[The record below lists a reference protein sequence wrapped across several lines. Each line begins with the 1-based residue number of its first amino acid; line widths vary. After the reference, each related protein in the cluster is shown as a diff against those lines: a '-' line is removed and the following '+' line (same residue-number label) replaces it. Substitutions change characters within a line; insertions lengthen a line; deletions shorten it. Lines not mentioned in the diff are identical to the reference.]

1 MTAVAHAAPLRRQP
15 LTRPPLSRLAT
26 VELRKMIDTRAGF
39 WLLLLTLL
47 SAVGAVVLVVIV
59 GENDDQD
66 LASLFGISVQVIS
79 VLLPVV
85 GLLAVTSEWSQR
97 TALTT
102 FALVPERG
110 RVVTAKLLAAT
121 VLTLVAVLVCLVA
134 SAAGNVIVGGRW
146 SLGFDDLY
154 GGALF
159 ELLGMFGA
167 LAFGLMLMHSALAIV
182 SYFVAPTVV
191 GILVEVIHSLKG
203 PSAWFDTSQTTP
215 PLAEGRMEG
224 DDWGKLAVS
233 MAIWVGLP
241 LVLGLLRLRRHE
253 IKSG

>member
-1 MTAVAHAAPLRRQP
+1 MTAVAHSAPLARQP
-15 LTRPPLSRLAT
+15 LTRPPLSRLTA

-39 WLLLLTLL
+39 WLLLLTFL
-47 SAVGAVVLVVIV
+47 SAVAAVVLVVAV
-59 GENDDQD
+59 GENNDQD
-66 LASLFGISVQVIS
+66 FASLFGISVQVIS

-110 RVVTAKLLAAT
+110 RVVVAKLLAAT
-121 VLTLVAVLVCLVA
+121 ALTLVAVLVCLVA
-134 SAAGNVIVGGRW
+134 SAAGNLVAGGSWR
-146 SLGFDDLY
+146 LGFDDLY
-154 GGALF
+154 GGALY
-159 ELLGMFGA
+159 ELLGMIGA

-191 GILVEVIHSLKG
+191 GILDATIHSLEG
-203 PSAWFDTSQTTP
+203 PSEWFDTGKTTP

-233 MAIWVGLP
+233 MLIWVGVP
-241 LVLGLLRLRRHE
+241 LLLGFLRLRRNE
-253 IKSG
+253 IKSA

>member
-1 MTAVAHAAPLRRQP
+1 MTAIAHRAPPVRQP
-15 LTRPPLSRLAT
+15 LSRPSLSRLTT

-47 SAVGAVVLVVIV
+47 SAVGGVVLIGFF
-59 GENDDQD
+59 GETADQD
-66 LASLFGISVQVIS
+66 FASMFGISVQIIS

-102 FALVPERG
+102 FALVPARG
-110 RVVTAKLLAAT
+110 RVVAAKLLAAT
-121 VLTLVAVLVCLVA
+121 VLTLVAVLVCLIA
-134 SAAGNVIVGGRW
+134 SAAGNLVMGGSW
-146 SLGFDDLY
+146 SMELDNLY
-154 GGALF
+154 GGAIY
-159 ELLGMFGA
+159 ELLTMYGA

-182 SYFVAPTVV
+182 TYFVAPTVV
-191 GILVEVIHSLKG
+191 GVLSAVISSLSK
-203 PSAWFDTSQTTP
+203 PSEWFDTAKTTP

-233 MAIWVGLP
+233 MAIWVVLP
-241 LVLGLLRLRRHE
+241 LVLGFIRLQRNE
-253 IKSG
+253 IKSA

>member
-1 MTAVAHAAPLRRQP
+1 MTAVAHRAPLARQP
-15 LTRPPLSRLAT
+15 LTRPPLSRLT
-26 VELRKMIDTRAGF
+26 IVELRKMIDTRAGF
-39 WLLLLTLL
+39 WLLLLTFL
-47 SAVGAVVLVVIV
+47 SAVAAVVLVVIV
-59 GENDDQD
+59 GENADQD
-66 LASLFGISVQVIS
+66 FASLFSISVQVIS

-110 RVVTAKLLAAT
+110 RVVAAKLLAAT
-121 VLTLVAVLVCLVA
+121 VLTLVAVVACLVA
-134 SAAGNVIVGGRW
+134 SAAGNLIAGGSW
-146 SLGFDDLY
+146 SLDFADLY

-159 ELLGMFGA
+159 ELLGMIGA

-191 GILVEVIHSLKG
+191 GILDATIHSLDG
-203 PSAWFDTSQTTP
+203 PSEWFDTGKTMP

-224 DDWGKLAVS
+224 DDWAKLAVS
-233 MAIWVGLP
+233 LAIWVGVP
-241 LVLGLLRLRRHE
+241 LVLGLVRLRRHE

>member
-1 MTAVAHAAPLRRQP
+1 MTAVAHRAPLAHTP
-15 LTRPPLSRLAT
+15 LTRPPLLRLT
-26 VELRKMIDTRAGF
+26 KVELRKMIDTRAGF
-39 WLLLLTLL
+39 WLLLLTVL
-47 SAVGAVVLVVIV
+47 SAVAAVVLVVAV
-59 GENDDQD
+59 GENADQD
-66 LASLFGISVQVIS
+66 FASLFSISVQVIS
-79 VLLPVV
+79 ILLPVV

-102 FALVPERG
+102 FALVPERE

-121 VLTLVAVLVCLVA
+121 ALTLVAVLACLA
-134 SAAGNVIVGGRW
+134 AAAAGNLIAGGSW
-146 SLGFDDLY
+146 HIDLADLY

-159 ELLGMFGA
+159 ELLGMIGA

-191 GILVEVIHSLKG
+191 GILVATIHSLKG
-203 PSAWFDTSQTTP
+203 PSEWFDTGQTTP

-224 DDWGKLAVS
+224 DDWAKLAVS
-233 MAIWVGLP
+233 MAIWVALP
-241 LVLGLLRLRRHE
+241 LALGLIRLRRHE

>member
-1 MTAVAHAAPLRRQP
+1 MTAVAHSEPLARPR
-15 LTRPPLSRLAT
+15 LSRPPLSRLTT

-39 WLLLLTLL
+39 WLLLLVVL
-47 SAVGAVVLVVIV
+47 SAVAAVVLVVAV
-59 GENDDQD
+59 GEDADQT
-66 LASLFGISVQVIS
+66 LESLFSISVQVIS
-79 VLLPVV
+79 ILLPVV

-121 VLTLVAVLVCLVA
+121 ALTLVAVLVCLVA
-134 SAAGNVIVGGRW
+134 SAAGNLVADGSW
-146 SLGFDDLY
+146 SLGFGHLY
-154 GGALF
+154 GGALY
-159 ELLGMFGA
+159 ELFGMIGA

-191 GILVEVIHSLKG
+191 GILVATIHSLKG
-203 PSAWFDTSQTTP
+203 PSEWFDTGQTTP

-224 DDWGKLAVS
+224 DDWAKLAVS
-233 MAIWVGLP
+233 MAIWVGVP
-241 LVLGLLRLRRHE
+241 LVLGLLRLRRYE